1 MTIIRRIARP
11 LLAAPLIQN
20 GLDAA
25 RHPAPRLENAGPVLD
40 RVQQPLRLPN
50 DRVQVIRIAGGVTAG
65 AGILLALGRLP
76 RLSALA
82 IAVTSPVVNPDS
94 PFWVEKDPEVRRAKR
109 TLFLKNLGLL
119 GGTLLA
125 SVDTSGSP
133 DLAWRSRRA
142 ARQARKAAASA
153 TQAASDAASRTT
165 GSAAD
170 SVTSA
175 RASVAKSA
183 KKAQKSARK
192 TAQRTQ
198 KRAQRAAD
206 RITA

>member
-25 RHPAPRLENAGPVLD
+25 RHPTPRLENAAPILD
-40 RVQQPLRLPN
+40 RVQKPLRLPD
-50 DRVQVIRIAGGVTAG
+50 DRVLVIRAAGGITAG
-65 AGILLALGRLP
+65 AGVLLALGRLP

-82 IAVTSPVVNPDS
+82 IAITSPVVSADD
-94 PFWVEKDPEVRRAKR
+94 PFWTEKDPEVRRAKR

-133 DLAWRSRRA
+133 GLAWRSRRA
-142 ARQARKAAASA
+142 ARSARKAAATA
-153 TQAASDAASRTT
+153 TQAASDAASRTAA
-165 GSAAD
+165 SAGD

-175 RASVAKSA
+175 Q
-183 KKAQKSARK
+183 KAARTSAR
-192 TAQRTQ
+192 
-198 KRAQRAAD
+198 RAQRRARKAAD